1 MYSICLFP
9 SLEKRERDSFFISE
23 CLISVY
29 CIGCQSTVYKQCGL
43 LTGGNSLSVGRRQ
56 CIIALLLL
64 LSSIIYCNAFTPPSQ
79 IQTAAPL
86 YNQPNLQRFELRRR
100 YYHTY
105 FFVTIICA
113 GCAHVRRCAAYLIYI
128 RTK

>member
-1 MYSICLFP
+1 MSQTLPHRKKTHHP
-9 SLEKRERDSFFISE
+9 SVVGSAHHCSFTFTIT
-23 CLISVY
+23 I
-29 CIGCQSTVYKQCGL
+29 INNL
-43 LTGGNSLSVGRRQ
+43 LQ
-56 CIIALLLL
+56 CIF
-64 LSSIIYCNAFTPPSQ
+64 STPPSQ